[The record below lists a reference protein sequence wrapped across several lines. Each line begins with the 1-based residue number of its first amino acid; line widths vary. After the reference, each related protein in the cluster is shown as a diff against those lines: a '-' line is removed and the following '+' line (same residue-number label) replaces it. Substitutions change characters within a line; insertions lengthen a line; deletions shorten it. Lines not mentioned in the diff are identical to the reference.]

1 MKSLPTA
8 WLITPQAPDW
18 TWSGYDAIQPQDL
31 VIAIDGGL
39 LRCMELGLKVDY
51 LCGDM
56 DSIADGWQ
64 QHISPDRV
72 WRFDPYKNETDN
84 ELAIQRLLQMNFQR
98 MQIINNMGGRVDH
111 LLGLIQNLLYA
122 HRQGVMACLENANQ
136 RAFFLPR
143 KWQAMGL
150 KGCKLSLVAYGTSAL
165 FEASEGLEWSL
176 KSLALYPHL
185 SRGISND
192 IIADKVSISLEN
204 GDCLAVLTKL
214 S

>member
-8 WLITPQAPDW
+8 WLITPQAPDC

-39 LRCMELGLKVDY
+39 LRCMELSLKVDY

-64 QHISPDRV
+64 QQISPDRV
-72 WRFDPYKNETDN
+72 WRFDPYKNETDT

-98 MQIINNMGGRVDH
+98 IQIINNMGGRVDH

-136 RAFFLPR
+136 RLFFLPKR
-143 KWQAMGL
+143 WQATGL
-150 KGCKLSLVAYGTSAL
+150 KGCKLSLVAHSASAL
-165 FEASEGLEWSL
+165 FEDSEGLEWSL
-176 KSLALYPHL
+176 KDLELYPH
-185 SRGISND
+185 
-192 IIADKVSISLEN
+192 
-204 GDCLAVLTKL
+204 
-214 S
+214 